1 MLTSLVIVSRQPDR
15 SAPRSRHSSF
25 SPGTKPPVVHPLSI
39 QQVTK
44 CSSRN
49 PFALKAIHFD
59 GGVYPLL
66 ATPLTTAIPSSVYP
80 IPYLSRAQP
89 RDPLSFR
96 ILTHSFA
103 LFCTL
108 LHFFAR
114 SKNTTLFFSSD
125 SALFGKNTRGWV
137 PRTPNLKSLW
147 RTSILAFDHN
157 NLSGAISS
165 STANLGGNE
174 NCSCSGVNTAE
185 GRIAGVERGDCGGM
199 RIDAAGDANGSV
211 ASLVDG
217 SPDAGADT
225 SEKGRA
231 VGGAFLGFDDF
242 DGVAVNIGLD
252 LAP

>member
-103 LFCTL
+103 LFCIF
-108 LHFFAR
+108 LHAR
-114 SKNTTLFFSSD
+114 KTQLFSFQAIPHSLAKTPGGGYPALQTSSRC
-125 SALFGKNTRGWV
+125 GER
-137 PRTPNLKSLW
+137 
-147 RTSILAFDHN
+147 
-157 NLSGAISS
+157 LS
-165 STANLGGNE
+165 
-174 NCSCSGVNTAE
+174 
-185 GRIAGVERGDCGGM
+185 
-199 RIDAAGDANGSV
+199 
-211 ASLVDG
+211 
-217 SPDAGADT
+217 
-225 SEKGRA
+225 
-231 VGGAFLGFDDF
+231 
-242 DGVAVNIGLD
+242 
-252 LAP
+252 